1 MLTKFEVKN
10 FKNFGEKLVF
20 DLTRTNGYEFNKQ
33 CVVDGIVH
41 KAIVYGY
48 NGTGKSNLGF
58 ALFDLISHLTD
69 RFKGSAKEYRS
80 YLYAGDE
87 CKIAEFKFHFKFTE
101 GSVIY
106 EYGKSDRDTLV
117 YEKLLINDIEF
128 ASIDRRNSS
137 VAKINASGA
146 ETLNKDIGDSKIS
159 IISYIRQNSILES
172 NNNNNN
178 CFNSFLAF
186 VNGMLFFRSLDSNQ
200 FIGFEQES
208 QSVVADII
216 EKGNVK
222 EFEDF
227 LNAAGV
233 ECKLAAVEGE
243 EDVYLAFDFNGK
255 KIRFYDIASMGT
267 KSLILFYYWYQRLS
281 GDNSKATFLFV
292 DEFDAF
298 YHHSLSTLVIKMIGE
313 IKAQAIVTTHNTT
326 AMTND
331 LLRPDCYF
339 LMRKDGIHSLSNCTP
354 KELREAHNIEK
365 MYRAGAFSV

>member
-10 FKNFGEKLVF
+10 FKNFGEHLVF
-20 DLTRTNGYEFNKQ
+20 DLTKTNGYEFNKQ
-33 CVVDGIVH
+33 CVVDGVVH
-41 KAIVYGY
+41 KAILYGY

-69 RFKGSAKEYRS
+69 KFKGSSESYRN
-80 YLYAGDE
+80 YLFAGNE
-87 CKIAEFKFHFKFTE
+87 CKIAEFKFHFSFKD
-101 GSVIY
+101 GSVSY
-106 EYGKSDRDTLV
+106 EYGKSDRDTLI
-117 YEKLLINDIEF
+117 YETLLINDMKF
-128 ASIDRRNSS
+128 ASIDRRESS
-137 VAKINASGA
+137 VAEINANGA

-159 IISYIRQNSILES
+159 IISYIKQNAILES
-172 NNNNNN
+172 NNNNN
-178 CFNSFLAF
+178 CFNSFLMF
-186 VNGMLFFRSLDSNQ
+186 VNGMLFFRSLDRNQ
-200 FIGFEQES
+200 FIGLEQES
-208 QSVVADII
+208 RSVVADII

-222 EFEDF
+222 EFESF
-227 LNAAGV
+227 LNTAGV

-255 KIRFYDIASMGT
+255 KIRFTDIASQGT
-267 KSLILFYYWYQRLS
+267 KSLILFYFWYQRLL
-281 GDNSKATFLFV
+281 GDTSKVTFLFV

-298 YHHSLSTLVIKMIGE
+298 YHHSLSNLVIKMLGE
-313 IKAQAIVTTHNTT
+313 IKAQSIVTTHNTT

-365 MYRAGAFSV
+365 MYRAGAFSG